1 MSRNL
6 FIKSIF
12 VLTLLL
18 LLIGSG
24 SGLNAQISYGGKP
37 WTFKTEK
44 GGPASF
50 INVEYD
56 EITLKAPDVEHLI
69 AEDLENAS
77 KDKIPRIGVE
87 IDADISMDNAGTWT
101 DLPLGARLWTLK
113 ITVPGAK
120 ALNLGFEN
128 FHLAEGCK
136 LFFYN
141 ENRRQV
147 IGAFTSENNPKDGIW
162 GIEVIQGENL
172 YVEYYEPAYKKSGNV
187 DKTTFHIFS
196 VGYFYRDLPHLRYY
210 EEMHTKSTGWH
221 SSDDC
226 EVDVNCTPVG
236 DNWQDE
242 KRGVA
247 EIFLLSNNQ
256 WGWCSGSL
264 VNNTNNDGTP
274 YFLTAYHCGEG
285 ETSSSEY
292 SRWQFYFK
300 YEVPANQASGSGTSS
315 NISEPS
321 YKTLTGCTEKASG
334 SINGGSDLLLLQLNT
349 TPTATYEP
357 YYNGWNRANI
367 APSNGVGIHHPA
379 GDVKKI
385 STYSSASTGTYRQRN
400 EDNTITTSATNAHW
414 QLQWTANAN
423 GHGVT
428 EGGSSG
434 SPLFD
439 SNGFIVGTLTGGS
452 SYCTAT
458 AGSDSYGKFYYHW
471 ESNGTADNKRLKP
484 WLDPTN
490 SGVTTCPPYDPYA
503 NQPPQPDFAASRT
516 TVLEGG
522 SVDFY
527 NYTVNN
533 PVSYSWSFPGATPST
548 STAQEPT
555 GITYNT
561 AGTYNVSLSATNAN
575 GTNTETKNGYITVMP
590 ATGTYCDTVSQFG
603 GSLVNYYF
611 TDSLDNLTGY
621 LGGTNDYEDMTAWA
635 EIFQSASPYNQI
647 TGFRFFPS
655 VAKRRT
661 NCNVTFNLWSL
672 SSNLPDEVIASATIP
687 LANVISAMNSDGYID
702 VDFGGVIDIP
712 AGGFAVG
719 WERPGAP
726 VSGDT
731 LASYTNAEDGEM
743 GTACFYY
750 DGEWMM
756 YSSVWGDFQF
766 PMLPFVCYNG
776 SLPPTADFTSD
787 TRQVDVGESVNFYDI
802 SAGNVTSRSWT
813 FEGGS
818 PSTSTEEN
826 PVVTYSAPGN
836 YQVSLTVTN
845 ATGNNTRTVDAY
857 INVFDPNATSGS
869 FSLDFEACGDFQV
882 DNFHP
887 WTTYDGDGSATYE
900 SSGFDFLNETYTGS
914 YIAFN
919 ASATSPEA
927 TGWEAHGGDR
937 CGICFAATTPPN
949 NDWLISAPLTLCSN
963 ASFSFWAKSITDRY
977 GKERFNVLLSTTNNS
992 ASSFTVKLSG
1002 NNYIEAPTEWTQY
1015 TYNLSAY
1022 AGRTVYVAIQCVS
1035 NDAYAFMIDDIEIT
1049 GDCNS
1054 APSADFMADNTTAEV
1069 GSTVSF
1075 TDLSTN
1081 MPTSWSWTF
1090 NGGTPATS
1098 TVQNPRVVYNAPG
1111 TYAVSLTV
1119 TNAQGTDTETKA
1131 GYITVTPQS
1140 EVLVEWNFPE
1150 GSADATADGGI
1161 SANLTKTISVGGGV
1175 GTITYTTD
1183 GASTLCANASGWRNG
1198 NNAKYWKVNFT
1209 TTGYESI
1216 KFWSKQSGVSTNGY
1230 SPKNF
1235 KVQYSLN
1242 NSTWT
1247 DVTDATVTCAAN
1259 WTSGALDGISLPEAC
1274 NNQANVYL
1282 RWIMTSNN
1290 AITGTVGRTSYSY
1303 IDDIVVKGI
1312 QISAAPVAEFTA
1324 NATSVCAGATVT
1336 FTDQSTNTP
1345 TSWSWNFGD
1354 GGTSTEQNPTH
1365 TYATAGTY
1373 TVTLVATNDSGNDT
1387 ETKTNYITVNANPT
1401 VSIATPETYC
1411 AGETAQ
1417 INATVS
1423 GATTYSWS
1431 GPNSYTAS
1439 TQNVSIANATASNSG
1454 TYTITVESAASCT
1467 ATASTSLTVNAN
1479 PTLNVSN
1486 GGPYCEGATI
1496 ALNANGNG
1504 GTAYSWS
1511 GPNGFTSNLQN
1522 PTIANADGDNAGTYT
1537 ATLTNTT
1544 TGCSVS
1550 AGTVVAVNALPTLN
1564 ASNNGPYCEGSTITL
1579 SANGTGGTV
1588 YAWSG
1593 PNGYTANVANPTI
1606 ANSTTANAGTY
1617 NVTLTNPT
1625 TGCSTEASTVVAVNA
1640 APTVTASN
1648 TGAYCAGQTIEL
1660 SAVSAGATSFAWSGP
1675 NGYSSA
1681 QQNPTIANATTA
1693 NGGSYTVVAT
1703 NANNCTAQV
1712 STVVTVNAIPTANAS
1727 STGAYCEGQTITLQT
1742 TASGT
1747 YAWSGPHG
1755 FSSNQQNPTIANA
1768 TSSNAGTYTLIV
1780 TNANNCTAN
1789 ATTTVVVNATPTVT
1803 ASNTGAYCAG
1813 ETISLSATSDATSF
1827 AWRGPSEFTSTT
1839 QNPTI
1844 ANAATTNGGTYT
1856 LVVTNAN
1863 NCTAEASTNVV
1874 VNAVP
1879 TITASNIGA
1888 YCEGQT
1894 ISLSA
1899 TSNATSFAWRGPNG
1913 FTSNL
1918 QNPTIANSTVSND
1931 GTYTVVATNANNCT
1945 AEATTTV
1952 VVNATPTVTA
1962 SNTGA
1967 YCAGETISLNATS
1980 DVTTFAWNG
1989 PNGFSSNNQNPTIE
2003 NAVATNGASYTVVA
2017 TSAAGCTAN
2026 ASTVVIV
2033 NANPLVDASNTG
2045 AYCEGATITLQ
2056 TTATG
2061 AYSWSGPNGFTSNQQ
2076 NPTIANATLANAG
2089 VYTLVVSNANNCTA
2103 EASTTVVV
2111 NANPTVEL
2119 GNNVTVCTGENATL
2133 DAGAGLTYHWS
2144 NNATTQTISVAAGDY
2159 YVTVYNANECSA
2171 TDNISVANYPQ
2182 TTLATTSTAETH
2194 NNSHDGTATVTPT
2207 GASPFQYNWSN
2218 NGNTATISGLA
2229 GGNYIVTVTD
2239 GNGCDATA
2247 IVNVATMNTPPVAD
2261 FSVNN
2266 AENVTI
2272 CLGADVVF
2280 ADLSTNTPTQWT
2292 WNFGD
2297 GQTSNVQNPTHTY
2310 AEAGSYNVS
2319 LTVANQDGTDS
2330 KQIANCVVV
2339 NAVPT
2344 ANANN
2349 SGAYCAGETIELSVS
2364 SDIATEYQWTGP
2376 MGFSS
2381 AMQNATRP
2389 NATTNHAGTY
2399 SVVVTSANG
2408 CSAVASTD
2416 VVVNANPTANA
2427 SNTGAYCEGA
2437 TIALQTTATGT
2448 YAWSGPNRFTST
2460 LQNPT
2465 IENATLAN
2473 AGEYTL
2479 IVSNES
2485 ECSAQATTIVVVNAN
2500 PTLTVSDDA
2509 TYCAGETVSLTAI
2522 SDATTF
2528 VWNAPN
2534 GYISAMQNPTIANAT
2549 PANSDTYTVV
2559 ATSANGCSVE
2569 ASTNVTVAENPVATI
2584 TNNSGTTTLTCS
2596 MTSIELVANGGTS
2609 YSWNNGVANTAEF
2622 TASAAGDYT
2631 VVVTN
2636 ENNCTANAS
2645 VTITADGDVP
2655 TISIDGTT
2663 AYCEGATI
2671 SLSVNSNVPVT
2682 YTWAGPNGY
2691 TASTATIN
2699 IPNATADNAG
2709 IYSASV
2715 VATNGCEA
2723 SSTVTVNVNA
2733 NPTVEISSNTP
2744 VCEGG
2749 DVTFTASSTE
2759 TLSYSWSGPNGF
2771 ASTDASPVISGAIM
2785 ANAGTYTLDVENAAT
2800 GCGNTYHTELVVN
2813 AAPTVSLGDD
2823 VTVCANV
2830 EATLNATA
2838 GFVSYTWNGVAGSQ
2852 SFTAT
2857 EAGDYTVVVA
2867 DNNGC
2872 TASDVVTVNH
2882 YELPVLE
2889 MSSTSESGHGV
2900 ADGTASVEISGGTE
2914 PYAILWNNN
2923 ETTAQITGLTN
2934 GHYTVV
2940 VTDDNGC
2947 AVNGAVDV
2955 NSLNTPPVAA
2965 FTPDVESGC
2974 APLTVNF
2981 TDNSTNFPQTWTW
2994 YFGEATSS
3002 EQNPVYT
3009 FNEPGT
3015 YTVTL
3020 IVSNLDGT
3028 DVETAVI
3035 HVYANPTVIITEQ
3048 PAICEGSS
3056 RTIIVEEGFASYEW
3070 SNGSTENTAVASEAG
3085 TYSLTVT
3092 DDHGCQ
3098 ATASV
3103 EMTMAPVPEISLGAD
3118 IDVCENSDAEINAG
3132 EGYASYMWSTGET
3145 TQSIMVSAAGEYL
3158 VTVFNEYGCEAS
3170 DTIAVSI
3177 LPVPTFAISDT
3188 SVCVNEEIVL
3198 RVDTDDEVLWFG
3210 EIEGNT
3216 YAQTYPYAGEYFV
3229 WVTVSNGDCE
3239 TTDTITVSVET
3250 CTSVDEMVAMEIQL
3264 YPNPV
3269 RDMATFT
3276 VSGYEGV
3283 VSYSVVDM
3291 SGREMTFETVSVDN
3305 ESAHTVDVSALA
3317 PGVYVLRI
3325 TTGTEVH
3332 NLKFTK
3338 E

>member
-6 FIKSIF
+6 FIKSMF

-24 SGLNAQISYGGKP
+24 SGLNAQISHGGKP
-37 WTFKTEK
+37 WTFSTAK
-44 GGPASF
+44 GGSAFF

-56 EITLKAPDVEHLI
+56 EISLKAPDVEPLI
-69 AEDLENAS
+69 AEDLANAS
-77 KDKIPRIGVE
+77 KDLPLRVGVSL
-87 IDADISMDNAGTWT
+87 DADITMQNAGTWT
-101 DLPLGARLWTLK
+101 DLPMGARLWTLK
-113 ITVPGAK
+113 VRVQGAK
-120 ALNLGFEN
+120 ALTLGFED
-128 FHLAEGCK
+128 FHLAEGSK

-141 ENRRQV
+141 ENRKQV
-147 IGAFTSENNPKDGIW
+147 LGAFTSENNLENRTFA
-162 GIEVIQGENL
+162 IEQVQGE
-172 YVEYYEPAYKKSGNV
+172 VVCIEYYEPAFKKAGST
-187 DKTTFHIFS
+187 DKTTFRIFD
-196 VGYFYRDLPHLRYY
+196 VGYFYREFTDLKPYKDTQTRVQ
-210 EEMHTKSTGWH
+210 ESES
-221 SSDDC
+221 C
-226 EVDVNCTPVG
+226 EVDINCTPVG
-236 DNWQDE
+236 DDWQDE

-247 EIFLLSNNQ
+247 QITLKSGGE
-256 WGWCSGSL
+256 WYVCTGSL
-264 VNNTNNDGTP
+264 INNTNSDGTP
-274 YFLTAYHCGEG
+274 YFLTAFHCGEDNTTTA
-285 ETSSSEY
+285 EFNQ
-292 SRWQFYFK
+292 WIFKFK
-300 YEVPANQASGSGTSS
+300 YEAPAAQASGHGTT
-315 NISEPS
+315 ITSEPTGS
-321 YKTLTGCTEKASG
+321 RSITGCTKKASG
-334 SINGGSDLLLLQLNT
+334 DISGGSDFLLLLLNS
-349 TPTATYEP
+349 TPTAAYEP
-357 YYNGWNRANI
+357 YYNGWSRSTT

-379 GDVKKI
+379 GDIKKI
-385 STYSSASTGTYRQRN
+385 STYSSSSTGSYTG
-400 EDNTITTSATNAHW
+400 SARNAHW
-414 QLQWTANAN
+414 QLQWRQNDN
-423 GHGVT
+423 GFGVT

-439 SNGFIVGTLTGGS
+439 SNGFVVGTLTGGS
-452 SYCTAT
+452 SYCTMT
-458 AGSDSYGKFYYHW
+458 SGSDYYGKISYHW
-471 ESNGTADNKRLKP
+471 ESNGNTNAKQLKP

-490 SGVTTCPPYDPYA
+490 TGVTNCPGYDPFA
-503 NQPPQPDFAASRT
+503 NQPPEPDFAASST
-516 TVLEGG
+516 TILEGG

-527 NYTVNN
+527 NYTMNN
-533 PVSYSWSFPGATPST
+533 PVSYSWSFPGATPSS

-561 AGTYNVSLSATNAN
+561 AGSYNVTLSASNDN
-575 GTNTETKNGYITVMP
+575 GTNSVTKTDYINVIN
-590 ATGTYCDTVSQFG
+590 ASGSFCDTVSQFG
-603 GSLVNYYF
+603 GSLANYYL

-726 VSGDT
+726 ASGDT

-826 PVVTYSAPGN
+826 PVVTYSAPGS

-845 ATGNNTRTVDAY
+845 ATGSNTRTVDAY
-857 INVFDPNATSGS
+857 INVFDPNASSGS

-887 WTTYDGDGSATYE
+887 WTTYDGDGAATYE
-900 SSGFDFLNETYTGS
+900 SSGFDFLNEAYTGS
-914 YIAFN
+914 FIAFN
-919 ASATSPEA
+919 SSATSPEA
-927 TGWEAHGGDR
+927 TGWDAHGGDR
-937 CGICFAATTPPN
+937 CGICFASTTPPN

-963 ASFSFWAKSITDRY
+963 ASISFWAKSITDNY
-977 GKERFNVLLSTTNNS
+977 GLERFNVLLSTTDNS
-992 ASSFTVKLSG
+992 TSSFTVKLSG
-1002 NNYIEAPTEWTQY
+1002 NTYIQAPTTWTQY
-1015 TYNLSAY
+1015 TYSLSAY

-1054 APSADFMADNTTAEV
+1054 APTADFMADNTTAEV

-1090 NGGTPATS
+1090 NGATPATS
-1098 TVQNPRVVYNAPG
+1098 TVQNPRVTYNTPG

-1150 GSADATADGGI
+1150 DSADATADGGI

-1216 KFWSKQSGVSTNGY
+1216 KFWSKQSGVSTNNQ

-1247 DVTDATVTCAAN
+1247 DVPDATVTCAAN

-1290 AITGTVGRTSYSY
+1290 AISGTVGRTSYSY

-1312 QISAAPVAEFTA
+1312 YMAVVPEAEFTA
-1324 NATSVCAGATVT
+1324 DATSVCAGATVT
-1336 FTDQSTNTP
+1336 FTDQSANNP
-1345 TSWSWNFGD
+1345 TSWAWNFGD
-1354 GGTSTEQNPTH
+1354 GATSTDQNPTH
-1365 TYATAGTY
+1365 AYATAGTY
-1373 TVTLVATNDSGNDT
+1373 TVTLVATNDFGEDT

-1401 VSIATPETYC
+1401 VSIVAPQAYC

-1423 GATTYSWS
+1423 GATSYSWS
-1431 GPNSYTAS
+1431 GPNGYTAS
-1439 TQNVSIANATASNSG
+1439 TQNVSIANATANNSG
-1454 TYTITVESAASCT
+1454 TYTITVTSATSCV
-1467 ATASTSLTVNAN
+1467 ATASVSLTVNTN

-1511 GPNGFTSNLQN
+1511 GPNGFTSNIQN

-1537 ATLTNTT
+1537 VTLTNTT

-1579 SANGTGGTV
+1579 SANGTGGTA

-1625 TGCSTEASTVVAVNA
+1625 TGCSVEASTIVNVNA
-1640 APTVTASN
+1640 NPVVTASN
-1648 TGAYCAGQTIEL
+1648 TGAYCAGQTIAL
-1660 SAVSAGATSFAWSGP
+1660 SAVSSDATSFAWSGP
-1675 NGYSSA
+1675 NGYASA
-1681 QQNPTIANATTA
+1681 QQNPVIANAVTN

-1703 NANNCTAQV
+1703 NANNCSAQA
-1712 STVVTVNAIPTANAS
+1712 STVVTVNANPTANAS
-1727 STGAYCEGQTITLQT
+1727 NTGAYCEGQTIALQT
-1742 TASGT
+1742 TATGT
-1747 YAWSGPHG
+1747 YAWSGPNG
-1755 FSSNQQNPTIANA
+1755 FSSTLQNPTIANA
-1768 TSSNAGTYTLIV
+1768 TDANAGTYTLV
-1780 TNANNCTAN
+1780 VSNANSCTAE
-1789 ATTTVVVNATPTVT
+1789 ATTVVVVNASPTVT
-1803 ASNTGAYCAG
+1803 ASNTGGYCADQ
-1813 ETISLSATSDATSF
+1813 TIVLSLVSADATSF
-1827 AWRGPSEFTSTT
+1827 AWNGPNGFTSNV
-1839 QNPTI
+1839 QNPEI
-1844 ANAATTNGGTYT
+1844 ANATPANGGTYT
-1856 LVVTNAN
+1856 VVVTNAN
-1863 NCTAEASTNVV
+1863 GCTANASTDVTVIANPIA
-1874 VNAVP
+1874 N
-1879 TITASNIGA
+1879 ASNTGA

-1894 ISLSA
+1894 ISLQTTA
-1899 TSNATSFAWRGPNG
+1899 TGTYVWHGPNG
-1913 FTSNL
+1913 F
-1918 QNPTIANSTVSND
+1918 I
-1931 GTYTVVATNANNCT
+1931 
-1945 AEATTTV
+1945 
-1952 VVNATPTVTA
+1952 
-1962 SNTGA
+1962 SNT
-1967 YCAGETISLNATS
+1967 
-1980 DVTTFAWNG
+1980 
-1989 PNGFSSNNQNPTIE
+1989 QNPTIE
-2003 NAVATNGASYTVVA
+2003 NA
-2017 TSAAGCTAN
+2017 
-2026 ASTVVIV
+2026 
-2033 NANPLVDASNTG
+2033 
-2045 AYCEGATITLQ
+2045 
-2056 TTATG
+2056 
-2061 AYSWSGPNGFTSNQQ
+2061 
-2076 NPTIANATLANAG
+2076 TLADAG
-2089 VYTLVVSNANNCTA
+2089 VYTLSVINAGGCAA

-2119 GNNVTVCTGENATL
+2119 GANQTVCIGETATL

-2144 NNATTQTISVAAGDY
+2144 TGAVTQTISAAAGDY

-2182 TTLATTSTAETH
+2182 TTLAMTSTAETGH
-2194 NNSHDGTATVTPT
+2194 NVADGTATVTPT
-2207 GASPFQYNWSN
+2207 GMAPFTYHWSN

-2229 GGNYIVTVTD
+2229 GGNYSVTVTD
-2239 GNGCDATA
+2239 GNGCVSTA
-2247 IVNVATMNTPPVAD
+2247 IVNVATMDTPPVAD
-2261 FSVNN
+2261 FLVNN
-2266 AENVTI
+2266 AENVAI
-2272 CLGADVVF
+2272 CLGAEVAF
-2280 ADLSTNTPTQWT
+2280 TDLSTNTPTQWA

-2310 AEAGSYNVS
+2310 ASAGNYTVS
-2319 LTVANQDGTDS
+2319 LTVTNQDGSDT
-2330 KQIANCVVV
+2330 KQITNCVVV

-2344 ANANN
+2344 AIATN
-2349 SGAYCAGETIELSVS
+2349 SGTYCAGETIELSVE
-2364 SDIATEYQWTGP
+2364 SDIAGEYQWTGP
-2376 MGFSS
+2376 MGYNSTLQNPTR
-2381 AMQNATRP
+2381 ANATA
-2389 NATTNHAGTY
+2389 NYAGTY
-2399 SVVVTSANG
+2399 SVTVTTANG
-2408 CSAVASTD
+2408 CLAVASTD
-2416 VVVNANPTANA
+2416 VVVNANP
-2427 SNTGAYCEGA
+2427 
-2437 TIALQTTATGT
+2437 
-2448 YAWSGPNRFTST
+2448 
-2460 LQNPT
+2460 
-2465 IENATLAN
+2465 
-2473 AGEYTL
+2473 
-2479 IVSNES
+2479 
-2485 ECSAQATTIVVVNAN
+2485 
-2500 PTLTVSDDA
+2500 
-2509 TYCAGETVSLTAI
+2509 
-2522 SDATTF
+2522 
-2528 VWNAPN
+2528 
-2534 GYISAMQNPTIANAT
+2534 
-2549 PANSDTYTVV
+2549 
-2559 ATSANGCSVE
+2559 
-2569 ASTNVTVAENPVATI
+2569 VATI
-2584 TNNSGTTTLTCS
+2584 TNNSGTTVLTCT
-2596 MTSIELVANGGTS
+2596 TSSIQLVANGGVS
-2609 YSWNNGVANTAEF
+2609 YSWNGVAGEDEYTVTTA
-2622 TASAAGDYT
+2622 DNYT

-2636 ENNCTANAS
+2636 ENNCTAEAS
-2645 VTITADGDVP
+2645 ITITADADIP
-2655 TISIDGTT
+2655 TISIDGTS

-2671 SLSVNSNVPVT
+2671 ALVANSSTSGT
-2682 YTWAGPNGY
+2682 YSWTGPNGFS
-2691 TASTATIN
+2691 ASTNTIS
-2699 IPNATADNAG
+2699 IPNATADNDG
-2709 IYSASV
+2709 IYTATF
-2715 VATNGCEA
+2715 VAANGCEA
-2723 SSTVTVNVNA
+2723 SNTISVFVNA
-2733 NPTVEISSNTP
+2733 NPTVEISSNSP

-2749 DVTFTASSTE
+2749 DVTFSASSAE
-2759 TLSYSWSGPNGF
+2759 TLNYSWSGPNGF
-2771 ASTDASPVISGAIM
+2771 ASTEASPVISGATL
-2785 ANAGTYTLDVENAAT
+2785 ANAGTYTLVVENVAT
-2800 GCGNTYHTELVVN
+2800 GCANTFHAELMVN

-2838 GFVSYTWNGVAGSQ
+2838 GFVSYTWNGEAGSQ

-2882 YELPVLE
+2882 YELPVLA
-2889 MSSTSESGHGV
+2889 MSSTPESGHGV
-2900 ADGTASVEISGGTE
+2900 SDGTASVEISGGTA
-2914 PYAILWNNN
+2914 PYAIIWNNN

-2955 NSLNTPPVAA
+2955 NSMNTPPIAA
-2965 FTPDVESGC
+2965 FTADVESGC

-2994 YFGEATSS
+2994 DFDGTTSS
-3002 EQNPVYT
+3002 EQNPSHI
-3009 FNEPGT
+3009 FSEPGT
-3015 YTVTL
+3015 YNVYLT
-3020 IVSNLDGT
+3020 VSNLDGNDIAT
-3028 DVETAVI
+3028 KVI
-3035 HVYANPTVIITEQ
+3035 TVYANPTVIVPEINQ
-3048 PAICEGSS
+3048 SIICEGSS
-3056 RTIIVEEGFASYEW
+3056 SEITVFDEPNISYEW
-3070 SNGSTENTAVASEAG
+3070 SNGFTESTTVVSEAG
-3085 TYSLTVT
+3085 VYTLTIT
-3092 DDHGCQ
+3092 DEHGCT
-3098 ATASV
+3098 ATASF
-3103 EMTMAPVPEISLGAD
+3103 EMTMAPVPEVSLGTD
-3118 IDVCENSDAEINAG
+3118 IDVCENSEAEINAG
-3132 EGYASYMWSTGET
+3132 EGYAWYNWSTGET
-3145 TQSIMVSAAGEYL
+3145 TQSIMVSAAGEYS

-3177 LPVPTFAISDT
+3177 LAAPTFAISDT
-3188 SVCVNEEIVL
+3188 SACVNEEIVL
-3198 RVDTDDEVLWFG
+3198 SVDTEDEVLWFG
-3210 EIEGNT
+3210 ETEGNT
-3216 YAQTYPYAGEYFV
+3216 YAQTYPYAGEYLV
-3229 WVTVSNGDCE
+3229 WVTVSNGECE
-3239 TTDTITVSVET
+3239 TTDTITVTVET
-3250 CTSVDEMVAMEIQL
+3250 CTSVDEMSAMEIQL

-3276 VSGYEGV
+3276 VTGYEGAI
-3283 VSYSVVDM
+3283 SYIVVDL

-3305 ESAHTVDVSALA
+3305 ESVHTVDVSNLVS
-3317 PGVYVLRI
+3317 GVYILRI
-3325 TTGTEVH
+3325 TTDSEVH
-3332 NLKFTK
+3332 NIKFTK

>member
-6 FIKSIF
+6 LVK
-12 VLTLLL
+12 LLFAL
-18 LLIGSG
+18 SVMLSLMFFGNSL
-24 SGLNAQISYGGKP
+24 SAQISHGGKP
-37 WTFKTEK
+37 WTFSSEK
-44 GGPASF
+44 GGSASF

-56 EITLKAPDVEHLI
+56 EITLKAPDVEPLI
-69 AEDLENAS
+69 AEDLANTS
-77 KDKIPRIGVE
+77 KDLPMRVGVSL
-87 IDADISMDNAGTWT
+87 DADITMQNAGTWT
-101 DLPLGARLWTLK
+101 ELPMGARLWTLK
-113 ITVPGAK
+113 VKVPGAK
-120 ALNLGFEN
+120 ALTLGFED
-128 FHLAEGCK
+128 FHLAEGSK

-141 ENRRQV
+141 DNRKQV
-147 IGAFTSENNPKDGIW
+147 LGAFTSENNLENRSFA
-162 GIEVIQGENL
+162 IEQVQGE
-172 YVEYYEPAYKKSGNV
+172 VVCIEYYEPAYKKAGST
-187 DKTTFHIFS
+187 DKTTFRIFD
-196 VGYFYRDLPHLRYY
+196 VGYFYREFTDLKPYKDAQTRVQ
-210 EEMHTKSTGWH
+210 ESES
-221 SSDDC
+221 C
-226 EVDVNCTPVG
+226 EVDVNCSPVG
-236 DNWQDE
+236 DDWQDE

-247 EIFLLSNNQ
+247 QITLKSGGS
-256 WGWCSGSL
+256 WYVCTGSL
-264 VNNTNNDGTP
+264 MNNTNNDGTP
-274 YFLTAYHCGEG
+274 YFLTAFHCGEDNTTTN
-285 ETSSSEY
+285 EFNQ
-292 SRWQFYFK
+292 WIFKFK
-300 YEVPANQASGSGTSS
+300 YEAPAAQASGNGTT
-315 NISEPS
+315 ITSEPTGS
-321 YKTLTGCTEKASG
+321 RSITGCTKKASG
-334 SINGGSDLLLLQLNT
+334 DISGGSDFLLLLLNS
-349 TPTATYEP
+349 TPTAAYEP
-357 YYNGWNRANI
+357 YYNGWSRSTT

-379 GDVKKI
+379 GDIKKI
-385 STYSSASTGTYRQRN
+385 STYNSASTGSYTG
-400 EDNTITTSATNAHW
+400 SASSAHW
-414 QLQWTANAN
+414 RLTWVRNSN
-423 GHGVT
+423 GFGVT

-439 SNGFIVGTLTGGS
+439 SNGFVVGTLTGGS
-452 SYCTAT
+452 SYCTMT
-458 AGSDSYGKFYYHW
+458 SGQDYYGKISYHW
-471 ESNGTADNKRLKP
+471 QSNGNTNAKQLKP

-490 SGVTTCPPYDPYA
+490 TGVTNCPGYDPFA
-503 NQPPQPDFAASRT
+503 NQPPEVNFGAST
-516 TVLEGG
+516 TTILEGG
-522 SVDFY
+522 SIDFY

-533 PVSYSWSFPGATPST
+533 PVSYSWTFEGATPSS
-548 STAQEPT
+548 STAVEPT

-561 AGTYNVSLSATNAN
+561 AGTYDVTLSSTNAN
-575 GTNTETKNGYITVMP
+575 GTNSITKSDYINVLSP
-590 ATGTYCDTVSQFG
+590 TGSFCDTVSQFG
-603 GSLVNYYF
+603 GEPALYSLTLNNAYA
-611 TDSLDNLTGY
+611 GY
-621 LGGTNDYEDMTAWA
+621 LSGTNGYDMTSWA
-635 EIFQSASPYNQI
+635 EKFTAYSPYNKVS
-647 TGFRFFPS
+647 GFRFFPV
-655 VAKRRT
+655 VATNGT
-661 NCNVTFNLWSL
+661 NCDVTFNLWSVANDAP
-672 SSNLPDEVIASATIP
+672 SEVIASKTISM
-687 LANVISAMNSDGYID
+687 ANVISAMNSTGYID
-702 VDFGGVIDIP
+702 IDFGAVYDIP
-712 AGGFAVG
+712 ADGFAVG
-719 WERPGAP
+719 FDRPGDP
-726 VSGDT
+726 SSGDT
-731 LASYTNAEDGEM
+731 LATYTNSEDGEYS
-743 GTACFYY
+743 TAYVNY
-750 DGEWMM
+750 GGWAD
-756 YSSVWGDFQF
+756 YSSLLGSTGLQY
-766 PMLPFVCYNG
+766 PMFPFVCYDG
-776 SLPPTADFTSD
+776 SIAPTANFTSD
-787 TRQVDVGESVNFYDI
+787 TRQVNVGESVNFYDI
-802 SAGNVTSRSWT
+802 SAGNVTSRSWS

-818 PSTSTEEN
+818 PSTSTAEN
-826 PVVTYSAPGN
+826 PVVTYSAPGS

-845 ATGNNTRTVDAY
+845 ANGSNTKTVAAY
-857 INVFDPNATSGS
+857 INVFDPNASSGS

-887 WTTYDGDGSATYE
+887 WTTYDGDGAATYE
-900 SSGFDFLNETYTGS
+900 SSGFDFLNEAYTGS
-914 YIAFN
+914 FIAFN
-919 ASATSPEA
+919 ASSTSPEA
-927 TGWEAHGGDR
+927 TGWDAHGGDR
-937 CGICFAATTPPN
+937 CGICFASTTPPN

-963 ASFSFWAKSITDRY
+963 ASISFWAKSITDNY
-977 GKERFNVLLSTTNNS
+977 GLERFNVLLSTTDNS
-992 ASSFTVKLSG
+992 TSSFTVKLSG
-1002 NNYIEAPTEWTQY
+1002 NTYIQAPTTWTQY
-1015 TYNLSAY
+1015 TYSLSAY

-1090 NGGTPATS
+1090 NGGTPSTS
-1098 TVQNPRVVYNAPG
+1098 IVQNPRVTYNTPG

-1150 GSADATADGGI
+1150 DSADATADGGI

-1216 KFWSKQSGVSTNGY
+1216 KLWSKQSGVSTNNY

-1247 DVTDATVTCAAN
+1247 DVPDATVTCAAN

-1290 AITGTVGRTSYSY
+1290 AISGTVGRTSYSY
-1303 IDDIVVKGI
+1303 IDDIIVKGI
-1312 QISAAPVAEFTA
+1312 QIAAAPVAEFTA

-1373 TVTLVATNDSGNDT
+1373 TVTLVATNNSGNDT

-1423 GATTYSWS
+1423 GATSYSWS

-1439 TQNVSIANATASNSG
+1439 TQNVSIANATANNSG
-1454 TYTITVESAASCT
+1454 TYTITVTSAASCA

-1496 ALNANGNG
+1496 ALSANGNG

-1511 GPNGFTSNLQN
+1511 GPNGFTSNNQN

-1648 TGAYCAGQTIEL
+1648 TGAYCAGQTIAL
-1660 SAVSAGATSFAWSGP
+1660 SAVSADATSFAWSGP
-1675 NGYSSA
+1675 NGYASA
-1681 QQNPTIANATTA
+1681 QQNPTIANAATN

-1703 NANNCTAQV
+1703 NANNCTAQA
-1712 STVVTVNAIPTANAS
+1712 STVVTVNANPTANAS
-1727 STGAYCEGQTITLQT
+1727 NTGAYCEGQTITLQT
-1742 TASGT
+1742 TATGT
-1747 YAWSGPHG
+1747 YAWSGPDG
-1755 FSSNQQNPTIANA
+1755 
-1768 TSSNAGTYTLIV
+1768 
-1780 TNANNCTAN
+1780 
-1789 ATTTVVVNATPTVT
+1789 
-1803 ASNTGAYCAG
+1803 
-1813 ETISLSATSDATSF
+1813 
-1827 AWRGPSEFTSTT
+1827 FTSTT
-1839 QNPTI
+1839 QNPTV
-1844 ANAATTNGGTYT
+1844 ANATTSNAGTYT

-1863 NCTAEASTNVV
+1863 NCTAEA
-1874 VNAVP
+1874 
-1879 TITASNIGA
+1879 
-1888 YCEGQT
+1888 
-1894 ISLSA
+1894 
-1899 TSNATSFAWRGPNG
+1899 
-1913 FTSNL
+1913 
-1918 QNPTIANSTVSND
+1918 
-1931 GTYTVVATNANNCT
+1931 
-1945 AEATTTV
+1945 TTTV
-1952 VVNATPTVTA
+1952 TVNATPTVTA
-1962 SNTGA
+1962 SNTGS
-1967 YCAGETISLNATS
+1967 YCAGETISLSATSNATS
-1980 DVTTFAWNG
+1980 YAWSG
-1989 PNGFSSNNQNPTIE
+1989 PNGFSSTTQNPTIE

-2033 NANPLVDASNTG
+2033 NANPEVYAYNTG

-2056 TTATG
+2056 TTTTG
-2061 AYSWSGPNGFTSNQQ
+2061 TYAWSGPNGFSSTLQ

-2089 VYTLVVSNANNCTA
+2089 TYRLVVTNANNCTA

-2111 NANPTVEL
+2111 NANPTIEL
-2119 GNNVTVCTGENATL
+2119 GANQTVCIGETATL

-2144 NNATTQTISVAAGDY
+2144 TGAVTQTISAAAGDY

-2182 TTLATTSTAETH
+2182 TTLAMTSTAETGH
-2194 NNSHDGTATVTPT
+2194 NVADGTATVTPT
-2207 GASPFQYNWSN
+2207 GTAPFTYHWSN

-2229 GGNYIVTVTD
+2229 GDNYSVTVTD
-2239 GNGCDATA
+2239 GNGCISTA
-2247 IVNVATMNTPPVAD
+2247 IVNVATMDTPPVAD
-2261 FSVNN
+2261 FLVNN
-2266 AENVTI
+2266 AENVAI
-2272 CLGADVVF
+2272 CLGAEVAF
-2280 ADLSTNTPTQWT
+2280 TDLSTNTPTQWA

-2310 AEAGSYNVS
+2310 ANAGNYTVL
-2319 LTVANQDGTDS
+2319 LTVTNQDGTDT
-2330 KQIANCVVV
+2330 KQITNCVVV

-2344 ANANN
+2344 ANATN
-2349 SGAYCAGETIELSVS
+2349 SGAYCVGETIELSVE

-2381 AMQNATRP
+2381 TLQNPTRANAT
-2389 NATTNHAGTY
+2389 ANHVGTY
-2399 SVVVTSANG
+2399 SVTVTTANG

-2416 VVVNANPTANA
+2416 VIV
-2427 SNTGAYCEGA
+2427 
-2437 TIALQTTATGT
+2437 IA
-2448 YAWSGPNRFTST
+2448 
-2460 LQNPT
+2460 
-2465 IENATLAN
+2465 
-2473 AGEYTL
+2473 
-2479 IVSNES
+2479 
-2485 ECSAQATTIVVVNAN
+2485 
-2500 PTLTVSDDA
+2500 
-2509 TYCAGETVSLTAI
+2509 
-2522 SDATTF
+2522 
-2528 VWNAPN
+2528 
-2534 GYISAMQNPTIANAT
+2534 
-2549 PANSDTYTVV
+2549 
-2559 ATSANGCSVE
+2559 
-2569 ASTNVTVAENPVATI
+2569 NPVASI

-2596 MTSIELVANGGTS
+2596 TTSIELVANGGTS

-2655 TISIDGTT
+2655 TISIDGAT

-2671 SLSVNSNVPVT
+2671 SLSASSNVPVT

-2691 TASTATIN
+2691 TAFTASIN

-2715 VATNGCEA
+2715 VAANGCEA
-2723 SSTVTVNVNA
+2723 SSTITVVVNA
-2733 NPTVEISSNTP
+2733 NPTVEISSNSP

-2749 DVTFTASSTE
+2749 DVTFNTSSTE

-2785 ANAGTYTLDVENAAT
+2785 ANAGTYTLAVENVAT
-2800 GCGNTYHTELVVN
+2800 GCGNTFHTELVVN

-2857 EAGDYTVVVA
+2857 DAGDYTVVVA

-2882 YELPVLE
+2882 YELPELA
-2889 MSSTSESGHGV
+2889 MSSTPESGHGV

-2965 FTPDVESGC
+2965 FTADVESGC

-3035 HVYANPTVIITEQ
+3035 RVYANPTVIVPEQ
-3048 PAICEGSS
+3048 QQSIICEGSS
-3056 RTIIVEEGFASYEW
+3056 SEITVWNDANISYEW
-3070 SNGSTENTAVASEAG
+3070 SNGSTESTTVVTEAG
-3085 TYSLTVT
+3085 TYTLTIT
-3092 DDHGCQ
+3092 DEHGCS
-3098 ATASV
+3098 ATAAF
-3103 EMTMAPVPEISLGAD
+3103 EMTMAPVPEVSLGAD
-3118 IDVCENSDAEINAG
+3118 IDVCENSEAEINAG
-3132 EGYASYMWSTGET
+3132 EGYNWYNWSTGEM
-3145 TQSIMVSAAGEYL
+3145 TQSIMVSAAGEYS

-3170 DTIAVSI
+3170 DTIAVS
-3177 LPVPTFAISDT
+3177 LLAAPTFAISDT

-3198 RVDTDDEVLWFG
+3198 SVDTEDEVLWFG
-3210 EIEGNT
+3210 ETEGNT
-3216 YAQTYPYAGEYFV
+3216 YAQTYPYAGEYLV
-3229 WVTVSNGDCE
+3229 WVTVSNGECE
-3239 TTDTITVSVET
+3239 TTDTITVTVET
-3250 CTSVDEMVAMEIQL
+3250 CTSIDEMAAMEIQL

-3276 VSGYEGV
+3276 VTGYEGAI
-3283 VSYSVVDM
+3283 SYTVVDL